1 MFGYPPDR
9 AVGRYEDAL
18 EIVVPLLRDGHANH
32 DGPYHSADRQPN
44 RPRGPQGSEM
54 PLMLAGHGP
63 RTIGLAVKYGDI
75 WSGYATS
82 SSQPEAF
89 QDMIDLV
96 DRTCEE
102 QGRDPS
108 TLGRSMG
115 VGVAAP
121 GREIGPMWADSS
133 PIVGSSEEIAETLLA
148 FHAMGFTSIEL
159 CIDDDPAEAIPAL
172 AEAVAIVK
180 DA

>member
-1 MFGYPPDR
+1 
-9 AVGRYEDAL
+9 
-18 EIVVPLLRDGHANH
+18 
-32 DGPYHSADRQPN
+32 
-44 RPRGPQGSEM
+44 M

-63 RTIGLAVKYGDI
+63 RTVGLAVKYGDI
-75 WSGYATS
+75 WSGYATA

-102 QGRDPS
+102 QGRDPA
-108 TLGRSMG
+108 TLGRSIG

-121 GREIGPMWADSS
+121 GREIGAMWADSE
-133 PIVGSSEEIAETLLA
+133 PLVGTAEQLAEKLLA
-148 FHAMGFTSIEL
+148 FHAMGFTSVEL
-159 CIDDDPAEAIPAL
+159 CIDDDPAEALPRLGEVVAL
-172 AEAVAIVK
+172 VK